1 MSYGG
6 KFIRRA
12 KMIKPHMYYWT
23 KDELNR
29 EWEVLLEGEYE
40 EYPDGNNIVADL
52 DVTHY
57 KLNKEIVAVDLV
69 PQEVLDFAEMLLDST
84 DTYTDI
90 QREYEM
96 VYKRG

>member
-1 MSYGG
+1 
-6 KFIRRA
+6 
-12 KMIKPHMYYWT
+12 MYYWVN
-23 KDELNR
+23 DELGR
-29 EWEVLLEGEYE
+29 EWEILLEGEYE

-52 DVTHY
+52 EVTHY
-57 KLNKEIVAVDLV
+57 KMDKVEVPDGTRL
-69 PQEVLDFAEMLLDST
+69 PQEVVDFVEMLFDST

>member
-1 MSYGG
+1 
-6 KFIRRA
+6 
-12 KMIKPHMYYWT
+12 MIKPHMYYWT

-57 KLNKEIVAVDLV
+57 KLNKVIVPVGLV
-69 PQEVLDFAEMLLDST
+69 PQEVLDFAEMLLDSS

-90 QREYEM
+90 QREWEL

>member
-1 MSYGG
+1 M
-6 KFIRRA
+6 IR
-12 KMIKPHMYYWT
+12 PHMYYWT

-29 EWEVLLEGEYE
+29 EWEVLLEGDYE
-40 EYPDGNNIVADL
+40 SYADGGNIVSEL

-90 QREYEM
+90 QREWEL
-96 VYKRG
+96 VYKLSLIHI

>member
-1 MSYGG
+1 
-6 KFIRRA
+6 
-12 KMIKPHMYYWT
+12 MIKPHMYYWT

-29 EWEVLLEGEYE
+29 EWEILLEGEYE

-57 KLNKEIVAVDLV
+57 KLNKVIVPVGLV

-90 QREYEM
+90 QREWEL

>member
-1 MSYGG
+1 
-6 KFIRRA
+6 
-12 KMIKPHMYYWT
+12 MYYWT

-57 KLNKEIVAVDLV
+57 KLNKVIVPVGLV
-69 PQEVLDFAEMLLDST
+69 PQEVLDFAEMLLDSS

-90 QREYEM
+90 QREWEL

>member
-1 MSYGG
+1 M
-6 KFIRRA
+6 IR
-12 KMIKPHMYYWT
+12 PHMYYWT

-29 EWEVLLEGEYE
+29 EWEILLEGDYE

-52 DVTHY
+52 EVTHY
-57 KLNKEIVAVDLV
+57 KVDKVEVPDGTRL
-69 PQEVLDFAEMLLDST
+69 PQEVVDFVEMLFDSA

>member
-1 MSYGG
+1 MPDT
-6 KFIRRA
+6 R
-12 KMIKPHMYYWT
+12 PHMYYWT

-57 KLNKEIVAVDLV
+57 KLNKVIVPVGLV
-69 PQEVLDFAEMLLDST
+69 PQEVLDFAEMLLDSS

-90 QREYEM
+90 QREWEL

>member
-1 MSYGG
+1 MPNM
-6 KFIRRA
+6 R
-12 KMIKPHMYYWT
+12 PHMYYWVN
-23 KDELNR
+23 DELGR

-52 DVTHY
+52 YVVHY
-57 KLNKEIVAVDLV
+57 KLNKVEVPDGTRL
-69 PQEVLDFAEMLLDST
+69 PQEVVDFAEMLLDSS

>member
-1 MSYGG
+1 
-6 KFIRRA
+6 
-12 KMIKPHMYYWT
+12 MIKPHMYYWT

-57 KLNKEIVAVDLV
+57 KLNKVIVPVGLV
-69 PQEVLDFAEMLLDST
+69 PQEVLDFAEMLLDSS

>member
-1 MSYGG
+1 MPNM
-6 KFIRRA
+6 R
-12 KMIKPHMYYWT
+12 PHMYYWVN
-23 KDELNR
+23 DELGR
-29 EWEVLLEGEYE
+29 EWEILLEGEYE

-52 DVTHY
+52 EVTHY
-57 KLNKEIVAVDLV
+57 KMDKVEVPDGTRL
-69 PQEVLDFAEMLLDST
+69 PQEVVDFVEMLFDST

>member
-1 MSYGG
+1 
-6 KFIRRA
+6 
-12 KMIKPHMYYWT
+12 MYYWT

-57 KLNKEIVAVDLV
+57 KLNKVIVPVGLV
-69 PQEVLDFAEMLLDST
+69 PQEVLDFAEMLLDSS

-90 QREYEM
+90 QREWEL
-96 VYKRG
+96 VYKRA

>member
-1 MSYGG
+1 
-6 KFIRRA
+6 
-12 KMIKPHMYYWT
+12 MYYWT

-29 EWEVLLEGEYE
+29 EWEILLEGEYE

-57 KLNKEIVAVDLV
+57 KLNKVIVPVGLV

-90 QREYEM
+90 QREWEL